1 MSATPTPDQSDEP
14 IQRVRDALG
23 AEMFFDAER
32 IAVTS
37 MQDAHT
43 LGDYA
48 QMAQLS
54 EVLREARRG
63 KLEAAVSA
71 AADHVEIIETVLD
84 EEPEVQPGISL
95 VQPPLVGADAR
106 RLRLIALSEEIP
118 ALIMCREPTTQLGL
132 CPVVLV
138 GRGCTVRVKVTPPS
152 NPDKPDTQWL
162 LSALEALGEVAA
174 EMVNP
179 DAAPTRRVEHL
190 LTLVET
196 VPEAM
201 ELYDVLAAAC
211 LDAHAEQQPDE
222 GAMTSRGGPDDSTG
236 R

>member
-63 KLEAAVSA
+63 KLDAAVSA
-71 AADHVEIIETVLD
+71 AGDHVVVCPINFVYEKNRRSIFSGYRFKKRPLKEEVPSEDMFLFLLFGFTGILLNINHKQLFLIIPFID
-84 EEPEVQPGISL
+84 
-95 VQPPLVGADAR
+95 
-106 RLRLIALSEEIP
+106 
-118 ALIMCREPTTQLGL
+118 C
-132 CPVVLV
+132 
-138 GRGCTVRVKVTPPS
+138 
-152 NPDKPDTQWL
+152 
-162 LSALEALGEVAA
+162 
-174 EMVNP
+174 
-179 DAAPTRRVEHL
+179 
-190 LTLVET
+190 
-196 VPEAM
+196 
-201 ELYDVLAAAC
+201 
-211 LDAHAEQQPDE
+211 
-222 GAMTSRGGPDDSTG
+222 
-236 R
+236 

>member
-1 MSATPTPDQSDEP
+1 MSAAPTPDQSNEP
-14 IQRVRDALG
+14 IQRVREALS

-63 KLEAAVSA
+63 KLDAAVSA
-71 AADHVEIIETVLD
+71 AGDHVEVIETVLD
-84 EEPEVQPGISL
+84 EEPEVKPGISL

-106 RLRLIALSEEIP
+106 RLRLIALSKEIP

-152 NPDKPDTQWL
+152 NPDKPDAQWL
-162 LSALEALGEVAA
+162 LSALEALGEAAA

-179 DAAPTRRVEHL
+179 DAVPTRRVEHL

-222 GAMTSRGGPDDSTG
+222 GAMTSRGPGDATSS
-236 R
+236 